1 VARHS
6 AQRENHFS
14 EEFMH
19 TILKSNMKTVTIG
32 DDKPFIII
40 GEKLNPTGM
49 KKLGQALVEQNFD
62 YVKRLAQR
70 QVAWGADVLDVNVG
84 HPQVNEAAIMPKVV
98 EAVLSVVDVP
108 LCIDSNE
115 PKILEAGLKVAP
127 GKPLVNSV
135 NGEDKQ
141 LATVLPIVKD
151 RGAAVIGMAI
161 GNQGIPPTP
170 DGRLAAAG
178 KIIERATKM
187 GIPIE
192 DIVIDPLVMTV
203 GHNSNAALVTL
214 KSIELIKNEYGV
226 NISLG
231 ASNVSFGL
239 PDRHS
244 VNSAFLALAIQTGVT
259 TSITDPIKLGSS
271 IKAIDLLLGR
281 DANSIRYLKYF
292 RATEKLREQEAAV
305 KV

>member
-1 VARHS
+1 MLTKLNS
-6 AQRENHFS
+6 SKKEIF
-14 EEFMH
+14 
-19 TILKSNMKTVTIG
+19 IG
-32 DDKPFIII
+32 DNKPFVII
-40 GEKLNPTGM
+40 GEKINPTGI
-49 KKLGQALVEQNFD
+49 KKLGQALVDQNFE
-62 YVKRLAQR
+62 YVKYLAQR

-84 HPQVNEAAIMPKVV
+84 HPQIDEAAIMPKVV
-98 EAVLSVVDVP
+98 EAILSVVDVP

-115 PKILEAGLKVAP
+115 PKILEAGLKVTP

-161 GNQGIPPTP
+161 GNEGIPATP
-170 DGRLAAAG
+170 EGRLAAAG
-178 KIIERATKM
+178 KIIERAVKM

-203 GHNSNAALVTL
+203 GHNSNAGLVTL
-214 KSIELIKNEYGV
+214 KSIELITKEYGV
-226 NISLG
+226 NMSLG

-244 VNSAFLALAIQTGVT
+244 VNSAFLALAMQTGVT

-271 IKAIDLLLGR
+271 IRAIDLLLGK
-281 DANSIRYLKYF
+281 DANSMRYLKYF
-292 RATEKLREQEAAV
+292 RMTEKLRAEEAAAKATV
-305 KV
+305 SV

>member
-1 VARHS
+1 
-6 AQRENHFS
+6 
-14 EEFMH
+14 MH
-19 TILKSNMKTVTIG
+19 TILKSNTKTVTIG
-32 DDKPFIII
+32 NDKPFVII

-49 KKLGQALVEQNFD
+49 KKLGQALVDQNFN
-62 YVKRLAQR
+62 YVKHLAQR
-70 QVAWGADVLDVNVG
+70 QVTWGADVLDVNVG
-84 HPQVNEAAIMPKVV
+84 HPQIDEAAIMPKVV

-115 PKILEAGLKVAP
+115 PKILEAGLKATA

-135 NGEDKQ
+135 NGEDRQ
-141 LATVLPIVKD
+141 LETVLPIVKD

-161 GNQGIPPTP
+161 GNEGIPATP
-170 DGRLAAAG
+170 EGRLAAAA

-192 DIVIDPLVMTV
+192 DIIIDPLVMTV

-214 KSIELIKNEYGV
+214 KTIELVVKEYGV
-226 NISLG
+226 NMSLG

-239 PDRHS
+239 PDRHA
-244 VNSAFLALAIQTGVT
+244 VNSAFLALALRTGVT
-259 TSITDPIKLGSS
+259 TSITDPIKLGNS
-271 IKAIDLLLGR
+271 IKAIDLLLGK

-292 RATEKLREQEAAV
+292 RMTEKLRAEEAAV
-305 KV
+305 KA

>member
-1 VARHS
+1 
-6 AQRENHFS
+6 
-14 EEFMH
+14 MH
-19 TILKSNMKTVTIG
+19 TILKSNSKEVTIG
-32 DDKPFIII
+32 ADKPFVII
-40 GEKLNPTGM
+40 GEKINPTGI

-62 YVKRLAQR
+62 YVKQLALR
-70 QVAWGADVLDVNVG
+70 QVAWGGEVLDVNVG
-84 HPQVNEAAIMPKVV
+84 HPQIDEAAIIPKVV
-98 EAVLSVVDVP
+98 EAILSVVDVP

-115 PKILEAGLKVAP
+115 PKILKAGLKVTP

-135 NGEDKQ
+135 NGEDRQ

-161 GNQGIPPTP
+161 GNEGIPPTP
-170 DGRLAAAG
+170 EGRLAAAG
-178 KIIERATKM
+178 KIIDYATKM

-192 DIVIDPLVMTV
+192 DIIIDPLVMTV

-214 KSIELIKNEYGV
+214 KSIELITKEYGV

-244 VNSAFLALAIQTGVT
+244 VNSAFLALAIQAGVT
-259 TSITDPIKLGSS
+259 CSITDAIKLGNS
-271 IKAIDLLLGR
+271 IKAIDLLLGK
-281 DANSIRYLKYF
+281 DANSMRYLKYF
-292 RATEKLREQEAAV
+292 RATEKLRVEAAA

>member
-1 VARHS
+1 
-6 AQRENHFS
+6 
-14 EEFMH
+14 MH
-19 TILKSNMKTVTIG
+19 TSLNSTRKEVVIG
-32 DDKPFIII
+32 ADKPFVII

-49 KKLGQALVEQNFD
+49 KKLGQALVDQNFD
-62 YVKRLAQR
+62 YVKYLAQR

-84 HPQVNEAAIMPKVV
+84 HPQIDEAAIMPKVV

-115 PKILEAGLKVAP
+115 PKILEAGLKVTP

-135 NGEDKQ
+135 NGEDRQ

-161 GNQGIPPTP
+161 GNEGIPPTP
-170 DGRLAAAG
+170 EGRLAAAG

-192 DIVIDPLVMTV
+192 DIIIDPLVMTV
-203 GHNSNAALVTL
+203 GHNSSAALVTL
-214 KSIELIKNEYGV
+214 KTIELVVKEYGV
-226 NISLG
+226 NMSLG

-239 PDRHS
+239 PDRHA
-244 VNSAFLALAIQTGVT
+244 VNSAFLALAMQTGVT
-259 TSITDPIKLGSS
+259 TSITDPIKLGNS
-271 IKAIDLLLGR
+271 IKAIDLLLGK
-281 DANSIRYLKYF
+281 DANSMRYLKYF
-292 RATEKLREQEAAV
+292 RAAERLRAEESAV

>member
-1 VARHS
+1 
-6 AQRENHFS
+6 
-14 EEFMH
+14 MH
-19 TILKSNMKTVTIG
+19 TILKSNSKEVVIG
-32 DDKPFIII
+32 EDKPFVII
-40 GEKLNPTGM
+40 GEKINPTGI
-49 KKLGQALVEQNFD
+49 KKLGQALVDQNFE
-62 YVKRLAQR
+62 YVKQLALR

-84 HPQVNEAAIMPKVV
+84 HPQIDEVTIMPKVV
-98 EAVLSVVDVP
+98 EAILSVVDVP

-115 PKILEAGLKVAP
+115 PKILEAGLKVSP

-161 GNQGIPPTP
+161 GNEGIPATAE
-170 DGRLAAAG
+170 GRLAAAG
-178 KIIERATKM
+178 KVIEHATRI

-192 DIVIDPLVMTV
+192 DIVIDPLVMTI
-203 GHNSNAALVTL
+203 GHNSQAALVTL
-214 KSIELIKNEYGV
+214 KSIELIKKEYGV
-226 NISLG
+226 NMSLG

-244 VNSAFLALAIQTGVT
+244 VNSAFLALATQMGVT
-259 TSITDPIKLGSS
+259 TSITDPIKLGNS

-281 DANSIRYLKYF
+281 DANSMRYLKYF
-292 RATEKLREQEAAV
+292 RATEKLREQEAAA
-305 KV
+305 KG

>member
-1 VARHS
+1 
-6 AQRENHFS
+6 
-14 EEFMH
+14 MH
-19 TILKSNMKTVTIG
+19 TILKSNTREVIIG
-32 DDKPFIII
+32 ADKPFVII

-49 KKLGQALVEQNFD
+49 KRLGQALEEQNFE

-70 QVAWGADVLDVNVG
+70 QVVWGAEILDVNVG
-84 HPQVNEAAIMPKVV
+84 HPQIDEVAIMPKVV

-115 PKILEAGLKVAP
+115 PKILEAGLKLTP

-135 NGEDKQ
+135 NGEEKQ

-151 RGAAVIGMAI
+151 RGAAVIGLTI
-161 GNQGIPPTP
+161 GEEGIPATP
-170 DGRLAAAG
+170 EGRLAAAAT
-178 KIIERATKM
+178 IIERAAKM

-192 DIVIDPLVMTV
+192 DIIIDPLVMTV
-203 GHNSNAALVTL
+203 GHNSDAALVTL
-214 KSIELIKNEYGV
+214 KTIELVKKEYGV

-244 VNSAFLALAIQTGVT
+244 VNSAFLALAIQAGVT
-259 TSITDPIKLGSS
+259 TAITDPIKLGSA
-271 IKAIDLLLGR
+271 IKAIDLLLGK
-281 DANSIRYLKYF
+281 DSNSMRYLKYF
-292 RATEKLREQEAAV
+292 RATEKLRQQEAEV